1 MPAFT
6 HLRDESRPFN
16 ELSFPEVTVLDVGE
30 LRRRWS
36 AWFDLGD
43 SAPVPLRSRHAA
55 YLARMLTGEADPVTS
70 PWFSTVSVT
79 SARYQV
85 VVQARSREHLCAHPA
100 ELPQA
105 LRTPRWRV
113 LIEHVSRWA
122 ELPASEQA
130 IVVSLL
136 TQLGFHRTVMRL
148 AGTLSMSAEASRQQ
162 LVYEIGRA
170 AFQLNRKSP
179 VPREIFGRLAEQ
191 AARPALRV
199 LSALQLV
206 SALSRG
212 RDHKS
217 AAHWLG
223 VATRE
228 VDELSREP
236 AWLAHLV
243 TSRYHRAAALHELSS
258 GDLEPVIAH
267 MRAALDHDDTLAG
280 LIDDP
285 VRAHY
290 QHENRG
296 LVLEAYLK
304 LDTFARTAH
313 APADAV
319 GQLQAL
325 DPVDPEPLYAIG
337 AYRAGLEDWQGAR
350 EAFWQAA
357 RSGTLRGAEA
367 ARAAAVCSRNLG
379 FEGDAELAHRLCLE
393 LDPAAKDTP

>member
-6 HLRDESRPFN
+6 HLRDESRPFD
-16 ELSFPEVTVLDVGE
+16 ELSFPEVSVLDGGE

-36 AWFDLGD
+36 AWFDLSD

-55 YLARMLTGEADPVTS
+55 YLGRMLTGESDPVAAH
-70 PWFSTVSVT
+70 WLSTVSVA

-85 VVQARSREHLCAHPA
+85 IVQARSREHLCAHPA
-100 ELPQA
+100 ELPPT
-105 LRTPRWRV
+105 LRTPRWHALAER
-113 LIEHVSRWA
+113 VSRWG
-122 ELPASEQA
+122 ELPEPEQM

-136 TQLGFHRTVMRL
+136 TQLGFSRTVMRL
-148 AGTLSMSAEASRQQ
+148 AGRLSMSASGHQ

-179 VPREIFGRLAEQ
+179 VPGEIFGRLAEQ
-191 AARPALRV
+191 ADRPALRV

-212 RDHKS
+212 RDHAS

-228 VDELSREP
+228 VAELSEEP
-236 AWLAHLV
+236 DWLAHLV
-243 TSRYHRAAALHELSS
+243 TSRYHRAAALHELSG
-258 GDLEPVIAH
+258 GDREPVIAH
-267 MRAALDHDDTLAG
+267 MRAALDHDDALTALVG
-280 LIDDP
+280 DDP
-285 VRAHY
+285 LHAHY

-304 LDTFARTAH
+304 LDTFAGTSC

-319 GQLQAL
+319 GQLLAL

-337 AYRAGLEDWQGAR
+337 AYRASREDWQGAR
-350 EAFWQAA
+350 EVFWRAA
-357 RSGTLRGAEA
+357 GSGTLRGAEA

-379 FEGDAELAHRLCLE
+379 LEGDAELAHRLCLE
-393 LDPAAKDTP
+393 LDPAAKDAP